1 MKDFLTQTSLAWH
14 TYAFPI
20 IVATGLT
27 ATTYALCHAH
37 RKPCVFFF
45 FLLKATL
52 GLRNQ

>member
-1 MKDFLTQTSLAWH
+1 MKDFLRQTSLKWH
-14 TYAFPI
+14 IYAFPI

-27 ATTYALCHAH
+27 ATTYALCHAY
-37 RKPCVFFF
+37 RKPNV